1 MKNLEIYIFKV
12 LTGNMSKADFEKK
25 LYKSCYVNRIA
36 EDKFIANLMDINYSL
51 ESWKY
56 NLEQVAQPHYGNKTF
71 LVNLIRFYCKRIVND
86 ANTTDIKEI
95 VYDLS
100 IYHDK
105 NDFKFKTLFNFQ
117 ILFNAIEA
125 HKYDHR
131 SPSESEIFKEIKTFA
146 AYYIEQHEKGI
157 EDDELLNLSDPKGKN

>member
-1 MKNLEIYIFKV
+1 MKNLEIYIFKA

-56 NLEQVAQPHYGNKTF
+56 NLERVAQPYYGNKTF
-71 LVNLIRFYCKRIVND
+71 LVNMIRFYCKRIVND

-105 NDFKFKTLFNFQ
+105 NDFKFKTLFHFQ
-117 ILFNAIEA
+117 AFYNAIDT

-131 SPSESEIFKEIKTFA
+131 SPSESDIFKKIKAFA
-146 AYYIEQHEKGI
+146 EYYLEQQEKGI